1 MRYAPLYRRRALVG
15 RARDRVARRGT
26 LVPGGRSICG
36 RVHVAARRAHRA
48 PGMLQHM
55 VVRRDLSRP
64 PCRDRLGGTRHLCPH
79 RLALGGAVSHLEER
93 QQKQQTPFSI
103 FTSSHSAVN
112 VAIEVL
118 KRIDATP
125 TRILTITSYRGFP
138 KKVYT
143 TIGRL
148 VARCAKQKCGPSGQL
163 WAFPTLYVSI
173 PAALERQ
180 PPASPTWSAV
190 QSTGEPSAGSR
201 QTHSSLY
208 PRSTTT
214 VSGAL
219 WPAVHGGRCKTDGVQ
234 SSAPRGRR
242 EC

>member
-1 MRYAPLYRRRALVG
+1 MSRSLLAETGWEALDIF
-15 RARDRVARRGT
+15 ALTDSLWEA
-26 LVPGGRSICG
+26 
-36 RVHVAARRAHRA
+36 
-48 PGMLQHM
+48 
-55 VVRRDLSRP
+55 LS
-64 PCRDRLGGTRHLCPH
+64 LM
-79 RLALGGAVSHLEER
+79 EER
-93 QQKQQTPFSI
+93 QQNQKQQTPFSI

-118 KRIDATP
+118 KRIDAAP
-125 TRILTITSYRGFP
+125 TRILIITSYRGFP

-163 WAFPTLYVSI
+163 WAFPRRYVSI

-180 PPASPTWSAV
+180 PPANPTWSAV

-208 PRSTTT
+208 PQHHDSFRRS
-214 VSGAL
+214 VARRA
-219 WPAVHGGRCKTDGVQ
+219 WRRAMQNRRCPEQ
-234 SSAPRGRR
+234 RPSPPNQ
-242 EC
+242 